1 MEGMRG
7 GRWRRGYGEG
17 GGVPGWRREGVR
29 CAEGGVW
36 QERCF
41 DGVKMFEESDV
52 EGIEYLVG

>member
-1 MEGMRG
+1 MRG